1 MTERE
6 SDRCNQRESK
16 EVVPLRLFVCLCVR
30 DTHIVTFENTDG
42 GNRDRCR

>member
-16 EVVPLRLFVCLCVR
+16 EAVPLRLFVCLCVR
-30 DTHIVTFENTDG
+30 HTHIVMLGNTDG
-42 GNRDRCR
+42 GSRDRFR